1 MANWK
6 KAIFGNPFSKG
17 SKEKAEDYQMDI
29 NDIVYGRPQ
38 IEKETLQAQKE
49 LAVKIFES
57 RQEASD
63 IISTELRKTYYKA
76 MFFTIKIRCSNCRI
90 EGSVR
95 LMRGTVADEGECPR
109 CEIEGLQVLGV
120 GSEIES
126 EILNNPMLDE
136 ASEESIAE
144 QVHNAVEHAWS
155 IGRIKRGSIFEG

>member
-76 MFFTIKIRCSNCRI
+76 MFLSLIHI
-90 EGSVR
+90 
-95 LMRGTVADEGECPR
+95 
-109 CEIEGLQVLGV
+109 
-120 GSEIES
+120 
-126 EILNNPMLDE
+126 
-136 ASEESIAE
+136 
-144 QVHNAVEHAWS
+144 
-155 IGRIKRGSIFEG
+155 